1 MAAQNLPADADQ
13 SCQWPVLM
21 GAARCLCNERF
32 WGDDCG
38 GCARGYAGACERQ
51 LPTPQVRKSFR
62 SALVRGGRQVD
73 RHDQKGLDTL
83 RPLRAYKT
91 GTGGWTVENYLEVVH
106 ERSASTH
113 SSSGS
118 TTGTSSTSSSIDMIR
133 KATGEYDLPY
143 FYFDP
148 ADRHSL
154 SNLNKYLVLA
164 KVDNATLRDTLRR
177 RMFDPKTSPDFYEGA
192 YTLDKC
198 ANLRPEALELLVER
212 VGDFFPSYRG
222 FNITAFAA
230 RTDAGVETLRAA
242 PAGSP
247 TWNGSFNGYFL
258 NLHRSHQATAVA
270 PEGPCD
276 AKELA
281 GSKASRRA

>member
-1 MAAQNLPADADQ
+1 MPPRAFCTACPWL
-13 SCQWPVLM
+13 VH
-21 GAARCLCNERF
+21 
-32 WGDDCG
+32 
-38 GCARGYAGACERQ
+38 GYHPYDPRSITFHGTCE
-51 LPTPQVRKSFR
+51 PPQFHILYFEEWLEGVRR
-62 SALVRGGRQVD
+62 
-73 RHDQKGLDTL
+73 
-83 RPLRAYKT
+83 
-91 GTGGWTVENYLEVVH
+91 
-106 ERSASTH
+106 
-113 SSSGS
+113 
-118 TTGTSSTSSSIDMIR
+118 SIDDYE
-133 KATGEYDLPY
+133 TPY

-230 RTDAGVETLRAA
+230 RTDESIERIESAMCCADRFGRQPLPSKLRQMSPLVYTCGCRGVGCR
-242 PAGSP
+242 
-247 TWNGSFNGYFL
+247 
-258 NLHRSHQATAVA
+258 
-270 PEGPCD
+270 
-276 AKELA
+276 K
-281 GSKASRRA
+281 